1 MKNIRQI
8 ISELNIELEEDQ
20 LKELEKAVND
30 NYKTVADYDR
40 ISDKLEASDKKYKE
54 TKEAFDD
61 FKKDFDGVD
70 VEELKQKASDL
81 ELKIQ
86 TITQDYENK
95 LTQKELEGIFSDE
108 AQKLNCLDVDL
119 ARSQVDFASLLKSK
133 DRKADIESALK
144 ELKKN
149 KPILFKEEKKEPT
162 KPPKP
167 NFTVLGGMGGDG
179 DKPAPSLKNALY
191 DYYKGE

>member
-8 ISELNIELEEDQ
+8 IADLNIELEEDQ
-20 LKELEKAVND
+20 LKQLEDAVKD
-30 NYKTVADYDR
+30 NYKTVVDYDR
-40 ISDKLEASDKKYKE
+40 ISDKLEASDKKYQE
-54 TKEAFDD
+54 TEKAFND
-61 FKKDFDGVD
+61 FKKSFDGVD

-95 LTQKELEGIFSDE
+95 LTQKELEGIFAEE

-144 ELKKN
+144 DLKKN
-149 KPILFKEEKKEPT
+149 KPILFKEEKNEPT

-167 NFTVLGGMGGDG
+167 NFRVLGGMGGEG

>member
-8 ISELNIELEEDQ
+8 ISELNIELEEGQ

-40 ISDKLEASDKKYKE
+40 ISDKLEASDRKYQE
-54 TKEAFDD
+54 TKIAFDD
-61 FKKDFDGVD
+61 FKKSFDGVD
-70 VEELKQKASDL
+70 VKELKQKASDL

-95 LTQKELEGIFSDE
+95 LTQKELEGIFAEE

-144 ELKKN
+144 DQKKN
-149 KPILFKEEKKEPT
+149 KPNLLKEEKDEPA
-162 KPPKP
+162 KAPKP